1 MDKAEI
7 LKTFNKYPMF
17 AHIVASIE
25 DDKNWGDMYLNNLVS
40 MNFRGEM
47 DLILYVR
54 NYLMVFAYMKVFY
67 WRT

>member
-1 MDKAEI
+1 MDKTEI

-25 DDKNWGDMYLNNLVS
+25 DDKNWGDMYLNNLAS

-54 NYLMVFAYMKVFY
+54 NH
-67 WRT
+67 